1 MSVMR
6 RRLFP
11 LLALTLTL
19 AGCAARRP
27 AAWRFV
33 PEGRGHRLIPPR
45 AHPGRLDFAL
55 PRARAATLKNP
66 ACRLDQPGIRL
77 EWMGRTARVRA
88 DAAPLAP
95 LPGTVLESAGGG
107 APAHQ
112 AAEMIVRSNWFV
124 DSLKPGLIAQRQ
136 AGCLAEDDIAP
147 LTRRIVDHLAL
158 PTSASYRLLYGE
170 YADRGFLDID
180 ARFRLR
186 AVEPIRQQGQVAG
199 YLTSFYLLSPAPGGG
214 AVASPG
220 HSESNIRSVI
230 TRGTA
235 PDHELLHLPAR
246 STHFRFFFRTWSVSE
261 DRRIALLAAPSEEAL
276 AQATPEFEA
285 APDSFCAGAARQDV
299 SCISV
304 PRETVIG
311 PELRV
316 RANGRD
322 EFVPVG
328 GNLGDLFRVME
339 IRDAA
344 KKLSTLRIRRPFEGA
359 LRPVEFDRTSPS
371 ILGLVLIGGEEITW

>member
-1 MSVMR
+1 MPLMLR
-6 RRLFP
+6 RFIP
-11 LLALTLTL
+11 VLALALLL

-45 AHPGRLDFAL
+45 AHPERLDFTL
-55 PRARAATLKNP
+55 PHARAKALKNQS
-66 ACRLDQPGIRL
+66 CRLDQPGIRL
-77 EWMGRTARVRA
+77 EWKGRTARVRA

-95 LPGTVLESAGGG
+95 LPGTVLESTGGG
-107 APAHQ
+107 APARQ
-112 AAEMIVRSNWFV
+112 AAEMIVHSNWFV

-136 AGCLAEDDIAP
+136 AGCLAEDDIP
-147 LTRRIVDHLAL
+147 LLTRRIVDHLTL

-186 AVEPIRQQGQVAG
+186 SVEPIRQQGQVAG
-199 YLTSFYLLSPAPGGG
+199 YQTSFYLLNPAPGGG
-214 AVASPG
+214 AVVSPG

-235 PDHELLHLPAR
+235 PDHELLHLPVR

-261 DRRIALLAAPSEEAL
+261 DRRIALLAAPSAEAL

-285 APDSFCAGAARQDV
+285 APDAYCATAARHGV
-299 SCISV
+299 TCISV
-304 PRETVIG
+304 SREMVIG

-316 RANGRD
+316 RVNGRD

-328 GNLGDLFRVME
+328 GNLGDLFRAME
-339 IRDAA
+339 IRDAG
-344 KKLSTLRIRRPFEGA
+344 KKLSTLLIRRPFEGA
-359 LRPVEFDRTSPS
+359 LRSVAFDRTSPS
-371 ILGLVLIGGEEITW
+371 IFSLVLIGGEEITW